1 MVNEYAVFVEGLDDL
16 SIANIAPSVE
26 VAAYRAINKTAD
38 YARSF
43 SADDIRRK
51 INFPGNY
58 LDPSKGRL
66 IVSRRAQKSNLE
78 AVITARRRSTS
89 LARFMVAGQ
98 ANKMGVV
105 IEMKKGQSRKLEGA
119 FPVRLNGGADMGL
132 AVRTTDGQKP
142 ANAYKPSRLGK
153 NLWLLYGVSVS
164 QAFAYSRELTAES
177 ADIYLS
183 DEFNRLLDMEK
194 L

>member
-1 MVNEYAVFVEGLDDL
+1 MAEYAVFVEGLDEL
-16 SIANIAPSVE
+16 SISDIAPAVE
-26 VAAYRAINKTAD
+26 RAAYRAINKTAD

-58 LDPSKGRL
+58 LNPSQGRL
-66 IVSRRAQKSNLE
+66 IVSKRAQTSNLE
-78 AVITARRRSTS
+78 AVITARRRATS
-89 LARFMVAGQ
+89 LARFMIAGQ
-98 ANKMGVV
+98 ANKMGVIV
-105 IEMKKGQSRKLEGA
+105 EMKKGQSSKLDKA
-119 FPVRLNGGADMGL
+119 FPVRLNGGASMGL

-153 NLWLLYGVSVS
+153 NLWLLYGISVS
-164 QAFAYSRELTAES
+164 QAFAYSRELAADS